1 MVFFHCTESSSDY
14 VAVNEELTFASC
26 DTQLCVSVRIT
37 DDLISE
43 PDEMFA
49 VSLTTPT
56 DSPSFITL
64 SSVTAEVVITD
75 NDGNNNNNNN
85 SNGSHSIRA
94 ISVRDCGFGPQYS
107 SD

>member
-1 MVFFHCTESSSDY
+1 MVFFHCAEGSSDY
-14 VAVNEELTFASC
+14 VAVNEELTFVSC

-56 DSPSFITL
+56 DSLSFITL
-64 SSVTAEVVITD
+64 SSAAAEVVITD
-75 NDGNNNNNNN
+75 NDGKM
-85 SNGSHSIRA
+85 
-94 ISVRDCGFGPQYS
+94 
-107 SD
+107 

>member
-1 MVFFHCTESSSDY
+1 MCVASKFGMVCAESSSDY

-56 DSPSFITL
+56 DSLSFITL
-64 SSVTAEVVITD
+64 SSVAAEVVITD
-75 NDGNNNNNNN
+75 NDGKK
-85 SNGSHSIRA
+85 
-94 ISVRDCGFGPQYS
+94 
-107 SD
+107 